1 MECRLFRHVLAAA
14 QQLLGARPPDFHA
27 AEQIRFRARHFEYAL
42 GLEVWFGPENLR
54 IGTETHLGTA
64 PVRRLAA
71 LERHAVKPL
80 AARNLDFHT
89 FRERVRYRHADAV

>member
-64 PVRRLAA
+64 PVRRLAGI
-71 LERHAVKPL
+71 LQLSLRL